1 MRDYQPQKNIK
12 TGKLVGMEAL
22 LRWNHPEM
30 GYILPTEFIPLA
42 EKSGL
47 IIEIGDWVIR
57 KACEQN
63 KKWQDEGFEPI
74 TVSVNLSAKQL
85 HHKDFVDKIKRN
97 LEETGSESKYLE
109 LEITESMAMS
119 NEEYILRTLREL
131 RKIGVNVSIDDFGTG
146 YSSLKYLSLFP
157 VTKLKIDK
165 MFMDDTLNHNKQ
177 IVKSIINMSHSLKMR
192 VIAEGV
198 ETEEQMK
205 FLENEKCDEIQG
217 YYFSKPLPPA
227 ELKDFLPVV

>member
-1 MRDYQPQKNIK
+1 
-12 TGKLVGMEAL
+12 
-22 LRWNHPEM
+22 
-30 GYILPTEFIPLA
+30 PTEFIPLA

-85 HHKDFVDKIKRN
+85 HQKDFVDKIKRI
-97 LEETGSESKYLE
+97 LEETGLESKYLE